1 MGNKTRCRSES
12 PEYLDRI
19 KVAKLTSKTPQ
30 EPIQVV
36 LPKGDHQDVDI
47 YDVSLMLCL
56 QCVEDAHVDVAGVML
71 HTSEGLLQWV
81 ASSNESPRMLELF
94 ELQLEEGPSAECF
107 KSGPIS
113 NHLFEVGNTQWPK
126 LSARAIEQGFS
137 TMHCIPMRLEEK
149 TIGVLNCFASNERWL
164 GDHDLALVQDM
175 ADIAT
180 IAIFESQLA
189 FDATKL
195 NEHLATALES
205 RIVIEQAKGIMSQ
218 SLEGDI
224 EAAFQQ
230 IRAYSRN
237 NNLGLSKVA
246 RDVCDGTLLP
256 ASLIEANAKKSKP
269 TSKR

>member
-1 MGNKTRCRSES
+1 M
-12 PEYLDRI
+12 
-19 KVAKLTSKTPQ
+19 TSITPQ
-30 EPIQVV
+30 ERIQVV
-36 LPKGDHQDVDI
+36 LPEGDHQDVDI
-47 YDVSLMLCL
+47 FDVSLMLCL

-107 KSGPIS
+107 SNGPIS
-113 NHLFEVGNTQWPK
+113 NHLFEADDTQWPK

-149 TIGVLNCFASNERWL
+149 TIGVLNCFASNQRWL
-164 GDHDLALVQDM
+164 GEHDLALVQDM

-180 IAIFESQLA
+180 VAIFQSQLA

-195 NEHLATALES
+195 NEHLAIALES
-205 RIVIEQAKGIMSQ
+205 RVVIEQAKGITSQ
-218 SLEGDI
+218 SLDGDI
-224 EAAFQQ
+224 EAAYRE
-230 IRAYSRN
+230 IRAYARN

-256 ASLIEANAKKSKP
+256 ASLIEANANKSKP
-269 TSKR
+269 SSKR